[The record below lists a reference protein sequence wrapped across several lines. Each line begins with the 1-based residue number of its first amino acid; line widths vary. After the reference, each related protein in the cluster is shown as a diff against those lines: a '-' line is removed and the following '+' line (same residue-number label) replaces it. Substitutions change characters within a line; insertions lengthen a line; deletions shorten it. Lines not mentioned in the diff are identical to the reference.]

1 MRRDIAHDRG
11 DLHHLHRMGQPM
23 VREPQRR
30 KAGVARRPHLL
41 DDLRNA
47 LRDIEA
53 LGNCVLMNRP
63 TFITTPDRVPMAA
76 AAIP

>member
-1 MRRDIAHDRG
+1 MLGMRRDIAHDRG

-53 LGNCVLMNRP
+53 LGEL
-63 TFITTPDRVPMAA
+63 RVDEQTHFHHDT
-76 AAIP
+76 